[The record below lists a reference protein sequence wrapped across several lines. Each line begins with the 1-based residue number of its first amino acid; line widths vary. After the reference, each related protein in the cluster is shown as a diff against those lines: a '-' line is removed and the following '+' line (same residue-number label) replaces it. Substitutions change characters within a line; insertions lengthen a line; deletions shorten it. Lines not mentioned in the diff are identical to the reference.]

1 MATLIAILIFACF
14 CIIAIP
20 LALPLYLLIGAYERK
35 QQEKIREEIYR
46 GSFIYYQDF
55 EKRWLSV
62 TGTGKY
68 GNRDGFKYQD
78 GPGCY
83 IITVYS
89 NRVTDGNWK
98 NYENVYVGQSK
109 QVCQR
114 VHNHFNGKGNGDVYA
129 DVKYGKWVYVSFV
142 RCEEYE
148 MNDKEIE
155 LISVFNAKK
164 SYNKTRGGSAIR

>member
-1 MATLIAILIFACF
+1 MARVIALLICVCF
-14 CIIAIP
+14 YIV
-20 LALPLYLLIGAYERK
+20 ALPIALPISILVSISKHK
-35 QQEKIREEIYR
+35 QQEKIKETVYR
-46 GSFIYYQDF
+46 GSFIYYKDF
-55 EKRWLSV
+55 ERCWLSA

-78 GPGCY
+78 GSGCY

-98 NYENVYVGQSK
+98 KYENVYIGQSK
-109 QVCQR
+109 HVCQR

-129 DVKYGKWVYVSFV
+129 DIKYGKWVYVSFV

-155 LISVFNAKK
+155 LISVFNATK
-164 SYNKTRGGSAIR
+164 SYNKTRGGAGIR